1 MKNISIKFGINDV
14 PGVAGRLD
22 AYVEGD
28 KASVIVNFGV
38 LQDPRFFER
47 FVYRRKPVDVPYLMS
62 RICGVCSVVHLTCS
76 TLAIEKALGIQHD
89 EKIFSIR
96 EIAKGIEIIQ
106 NNLVH
111 ILMCVS
117 DFTDAENVID
127 FSKKYPKLFNKMLKL
142 NSEVLDI
149 YKRIGGR
156 FIHTPSIG
164 ATYNGKPVYKP
175 ELLSIGTRLEKLSD
189 EFYDLAIT
197 IASIWKPILPS
208 FKDVSPIYCVLGG
221 EPYPLF
227 SDKLYF
233 SDGVNIAVEDYQKYI
248 EEKMNKYSNAKYTLY
263 KDKPF
268 YTGSRARIEAYYVN
282 LSIKAKDAVKLLNID
297 FRNPFENV
305 KAQLVEIIHMSS
317 MLSKMALELAENVED
332 KINPVYV
339 ADSNKISGEGVSAVS
354 APRGTLIHH
363 YKVLEGKMVYANVI
377 TPTVMN
383 ARHVEVNGSKLI
395 EELLSNGRGDE
406 AFLKKVLSALL
417 RAYDPCLP
425 CAVH

>member
-1 MKNISIKFGINDV
+1 MRNISIEFGIREV

-22 AYVEGD
+22 AYVKGS
-28 KASVIVNFGV
+28 KVSVIVNFGV

-76 TLAIEKALGIQHD
+76 TLAVEKALGLKHD
-89 EKIFSIR
+89 EKILVVR
-96 EIAKGIEIIQ
+96 EIAKGMEIIQ

-111 ILMCVS
+111 VLMCVS
-117 DFTDAENVID
+117 DFTEARNVVD
-127 FSKKYPKLFNKMLKL
+127 FSKKYPKLFSMMLGL
-142 NSEVLDI
+142 NSEVLNI

-164 ATYNGKPVYKP
+164 ATYSGKPIYKA
-175 ELLSIGTRLEKLSD
+175 ELLSIGIKLERLSD
-189 EFYDLAIT
+189 QFYDLANNL
-197 IASIWKPILPS
+197 ANIWKPIIPE
-208 FKDVSPIYCVLGG
+208 FKDAAPKYCVLGG
-221 EPYPLF
+221 GSYPLF

-233 SDGVNIAVEDYQKYI
+233 SDGAVIPVEDYQKYI

-263 KDKPF
+263 KGKPF
-268 YTGSRARIEAYYVN
+268 YTGSRARLEAYYTE
-282 LSIKAKDAVKLLNID
+282 LSNKARDAVKLLDID
-297 FRNPFENV
+297 FKNPFENV

-317 MLSKMALELAENVED
+317 MLSRMALELAESTEN
-332 KINPVYV
+332 KISPVYIV
-339 ADSNKISGEGVSAVS
+339 DSDEISGEGVSAAT
-354 APRGTLIHH
+354 APRGVLIHH
-363 YKVLEGKMVYANVI
+363 YKILEGKMVYANVI

-383 ARHVEVNGSKLI
+383 ARHIEVNGSKLI
-395 EELLSNGRGDE
+395 EELLSSGNTDE
-406 AFLKKVLSALL
+406 TFLKKALSALL